1 MQQNHFVVVT
11 GKKVVA
17 FKLTYRTLFATS
29 SSVEEND
36 QNIGLHINQHTIIP
50 HRENVK
56 SPFGNESEASSNDGS
71 GETSASETEQKC
83 SSRKD

>member
-1 MQQNHFVVVT
+1 MQQNHFVVLT

-36 QNIGLHINQHTIIP
+36 QNIGFHINQHTIEALHEYLNRSKQLQVLEEISL
-50 HRENVK
+50 RNVW
-56 SPFGNESEASSNDGS
+56 SLVL
-71 GETSASETEQKC
+71 TQTHIVTE
-83 SSRKD
+83 